1 MTYSPPSPAWLQIA
15 PVAIPL
21 IAGIL
26 GVLIEVIVPRRMRR
40 PVQIG
45 LTLLAMIGSIVA
57 IAMLWND
64 VAATG
69 GEVVWAGNLVLDGPT
84 LVAQAV
90 IAITGLLAVLIIAD
104 RTEFGE
110 DHFTPMAAAEPGSVY
125 ESVARRRGLTQTEM
139 YPLTLFALGG
149 MMLFPAAGNLL
160 TLFVA
165 LEVFS
170 LPLYLLT
177 GLARRARLLS
187 QEASL
192 KYFVLG
198 AFASAFLLFGVAML
212 YGYAGSVRYA
222 DISYAVQI
230 GAGDDLFL
238 IVGVVLVLI
247 GLLFKVGAVPFHMWT
262 PDVYQGAPTPITGFM
277 AAGTKVAAFGAMLRF
292 VYLFYPAVEWDLSW
306 LMWGIAILT
315 MIVGTVLG
323 IVQTD
328 VKRML
333 AYSAIAHAGFILVG
347 VLALTESGIS
357 GSLFYLAAYGVASV
371 GAFGVISLV
380 RQTVESD
387 DPEGDRSIIGEATK
401 LPQWAGLGKRHPW
414 IAVVFLLFLLSFA
427 GIPLTSGFTAKFVVF
442 AAAFEGGV
450 GFLAVVGVLASAA
463 AAFFYFRLIVLMF
476 FTEPTEVSEGTTVV
490 RTEGLT
496 VAAVGVCAAITV
508 VLGVFPQPVLDLIAQ
523 VAQFIR

>member
-1 MTYSPPSPAWLQIA
+1 
-15 PVAIPL
+15 
-21 IAGIL
+21 
-26 GVLIEVIVPRRMRR
+26 
-40 PVQIG
+40 
-45 LTLLAMIGSIVA
+45 
-57 IAMLWND
+57 
-64 VAATG
+64 
-69 GEVVWAGNLVLDGPT
+69 
-84 LVAQAV
+84 
-90 IAITGLLAVLIIAD
+90 
-104 RTEFGE
+104 
-110 DHFTPMAAAEPGSVY
+110 
-125 ESVARRRGLTQTEM
+125 
-139 YPLTLFALGG
+139 
-149 MMLFPAAGNLL
+149 
-160 TLFVA
+160 
-165 LEVFS
+165 
-170 LPLYLLT
+170 
-177 GLARRARLLS
+177 
-187 QEASL
+187 
-192 KYFVLG
+192 
-198 AFASAFLLFGVAML
+198 
-212 YGYAGSVRYA
+212 
-222 DISYAVQI
+222 
-230 GAGDDLFL
+230 
-238 IVGVVLVLI
+238 
-247 GLLFKVGAVPFHMWT
+247 LLFKVGAVPFHMWT